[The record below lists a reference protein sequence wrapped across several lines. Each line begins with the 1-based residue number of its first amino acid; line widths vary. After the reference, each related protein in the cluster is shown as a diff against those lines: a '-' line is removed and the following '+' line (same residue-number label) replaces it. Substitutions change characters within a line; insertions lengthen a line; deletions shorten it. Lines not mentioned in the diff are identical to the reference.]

1 MDVQKSI
8 LWRRF
13 FSGLAY
19 TAMQSVF
26 FVYLQHYKGFET
38 YQIAGAFSILVF
50 TSQVFSIFAGA
61 WGDQFG
67 RIRIMMIGC
76 LLDVTAYALL
86 IFMDNSSWLLLVSTA
101 LFGLGSTLFGTNARA
116 FMISGAES
124 GDYKD
129 KTKAQGKFLRIS
141 SMASMVA
148 PLLAMPFIHTEHAD
162 WLIWCSFAIEV
173 SMFLFLLIVIPRG
186 ICCAYRFERFR
197 FSQIKDVLSKQFI
210 LAHLLLFVPLGMAS
224 SFYVIFP
231 YIFNNLLAYEELI
244 PIAFF
249 INNLVAVLL
258 QENFSRN
265 VNLSIDKLGY
275 IAPMLMILLLLPWF
289 YVLENLS
296 LVTAFA
302 YLLIFAVIS
311 LFANTALA
319 NLLVC
324 FDTGQNQGM
333 MFGLSKLI
341 LSITTALVMNAIPFI
356 FLV

>member
-1 MDVQKSI
+1 MDVQQSI

-38 YQIAGAFSILVF
+38 YQIAGAFSVLVF
-50 TSQVFSIFAGA
+50 TSQAFSIFAGA

-67 RIRIMMIGC
+67 RTRIMMIGC
-76 LLDVTAYALL
+76 LLDVIAYSLL
-86 IFMDNSSWLLLVSTA
+86 IFMDNSSLLLLVSTG
-101 LFGLGSTLFGTNARA
+101 LFGLGSTLFSTNARA
-116 FMISGAES
+116 FMISGGETQYAA
-124 GDYKD
+124 

-141 SMASMVA
+141 SMASMIA
-148 PLLAMPFIHTEHAD
+148 PLLAMPFIHWNHAD
-162 WLIWCSFAIEV
+162 WLIWCSFVIEIC
-173 SMFLFLLIVIPRG
+173 MFFFLLIAIPRG
-186 ICCAYRFERFR
+186 ICCAYRFERFK
-197 FSQIKDVLSKQFI
+197 FCQIKEVLTKNFI
-210 LAHLLLFVPLGMAS
+210 LAHLLLFIPLGMAS

-231 YIFNNLLAYEELI
+231 YVFNNLLSDNDLI

-249 INNLVAVLL
+249 VNNLVAVLL
-258 QENFSRN
+258 QTNFSRH
-265 VNLSIDKLGY
+265 VNLNIKKLVY
-275 IAPMLMILLLLPWF
+275 IAPILLLLLLLPWF

-296 LVTAFA
+296 IITVFA
-302 YLLIFAVIS
+302 YLLIFALIS

-324 FDTGQNQGM
+324 FDTGKNQGV

-341 LSITTALVMNAIPFI
+341 LSMTTALVMNVIPLI